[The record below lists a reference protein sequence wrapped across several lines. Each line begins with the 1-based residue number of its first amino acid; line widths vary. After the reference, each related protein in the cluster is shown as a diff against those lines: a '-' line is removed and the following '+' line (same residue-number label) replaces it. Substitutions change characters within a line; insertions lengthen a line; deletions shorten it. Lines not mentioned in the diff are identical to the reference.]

1 MMMKKGE
8 GGRGRIPAFVLGLLC
23 VCGTVP
29 AQENGGDPPEP
40 ILVSYER
47 HFTRASLDAK
57 AEVLRDAATDEQARA
72 FIGQLY
78 EFALA
83 FVLENAGILGQD
95 PDMISLAAFAA
106 RGCGE
111 AGYTPAAAVLW
122 RVFGVYRDPLVR
134 TEVLKALGIVGK
146 GDPSV
151 AERLN
156 EFLSGETGR
165 YRSRLAVDYL
175 ALEAAVAA
183 IGAVGDVSSYSVL
196 FSALVS
202 GYPDGIARAAEKAL
216 AELGG
221 DYRRFL
227 AGIIREGPPAEKLA
241 AFNAGIGNE
250 RFGTAE
256 KGEIAE
262 TALDVSLGLAG
273 DSGGRGEIFSLRCAA
288 VNTLASLQWNRANA
302 LVIRHFYVTQTDYQR
317 GAVSK
322 ERVLEAIACMGAM
335 GTSEAAQALALQMGY
350 INSQMERNGEYD
362 GEITMAMVKTLGEM
376 GDKAAFD
383 NLLHISYLSYPEQ
396 IKAAAR
402 EALNRLKW

>member
-8 GGRGRIPAFVLGLLC
+8 GRKGRIPAFALCLFC
-23 VCGTVP
+23 VCAAVP
-29 AQENGGDPPEP
+29 AQEDGKEAPEP
-40 ILVSYER
+40 ILISYER
-47 HFTRASLDAK
+47 HFTRASLDDK
-57 AEVLRDAATDEQARA
+57 EEVLRDAATDEQARA

-95 PDMISLAAFAA
+95 PGMISLAAFAA

-111 AGYTPAAAVLW
+111 AGHTAAAGILW
-122 RVFGVYRDPLVR
+122 QVFGVYRDPLVR

-151 AERLN
+151 VERLN

-165 YRSRLAVDYL
+165 YRSRVAVDYL
-175 ALEAAVAA
+175 AVEAAAA
-183 IGAVGDVSSYSVL
+183 ALGAAGDASSYPVL
-196 FSALVS
+196 FAALVA
-202 GYPDGIARAAEKAL
+202 GYPDGISRAAEKAL

-227 AGIIREGPPAEKLA
+227 LDMIRGGSPAEKLA
-241 AFNAGIGNE
+241 AFNAGTGNE

-262 TALDVSLGLAG
+262 AALDVGLGLAG
-273 DSGGRGEIFSLRCAA
+273 DSGGRGEIISLRYAA
-288 VNTLASLQWNRANA
+288 VNVLASLQWSRANA
-302 LVIRHFYVTQTDYQR
+302 LVIRHFYVVQTDYQR

-350 INSQMERNGEYD
+350 INSQTERNGEYD
-362 GEITMAMVKTLGEM
+362 GEITMAVVKTLGEM

-383 NLLHISYLSYPEQ
+383 NLLYISYLSYPEQ